1 MRPSETAQHEASPDA
16 WRVAGRLLP
25 AAVPAPAER
34 GAARAGR
41 GHTLHLARD
50 PDSGQAL
57 DKPEPLFSCP
67 CPARGLRCGDCMM
80 IAFGPPPFSATPL
93 GWFLASFNRLRH
105 RLIIRF
111 RGAAGEE

>member
-16 WRVAGRLLP
+16 WRAAGRSSP
-25 AAVPAPAER
+25 PAVPPPVVPRAAP
-34 GAARAGR
+34 AGR
-41 GHTLHLARD
+41 GHTLYLARD

-57 DKPEPLFSCP
+57 DEPEPLFSCP
-67 CPARGLRCGDCMM
+67 CPSRGLRCGDCMM

-105 RLIIRF
+105 RLVTCF
-111 RGAAGEE
+111 RGAANEE